1 MPLSH
6 ILSRRSGPNNPIKE
20 KTNKPLRKSPSYF
33 GRLASFSLLSKK
45 SSVSIRKLPI
55 TIRRI
60 YTEDEMADF
69 KLRNSDKA
77 VDGDEY
83 GIDEILSPYSDDVS
97 EICTY
102 IERTSEMSVEQREKK
117 LRYEESIEC
126 STVELENIT
135 DHALDIKQRSKNS
148 TKENET
154 PSAGSSI
161 FEKANSLM
169 FEDDA
174 ISHSTSKHSF
184 ILSKQNDTETHN
196 ALDCVKNEQYIDT
209 GSINDANIEV
219 FKTPANNLNLKLVS
233 RSPILLGPSSSIHK
247 PVSPIKSILDLRVV
261 PNNPPDDLNF
271 DKINLATS
279 SDKDIRIQHESMY
292 LAKGNFEVGSH
303 DIYKNEMALLVQ
315 EHKLIISK
323 HERDINYLKDLLQQ
337 ERNINKLLTSKQT
350 KSNLK
355 IESSQ
360 IKKMRHKFIPIDI
373 SVGYEPGVP
382 NNNNESNKTRD
393 CPIITKAASSSPFL
407 SPMGYK
413 KSTKVLN
420 NNFIR
425 DRTFPIAPT
434 INHSTPE
441 GIFCTGLDKKAM
453 KNTKKKQ
460 RKDAYY
466 ALTNNTLNDDEA
478 SKEESID
485 FANLKKVFG
494 SSKSAMK
501 THNSIASFDS
511 HLTTPDFS
519 NSFQMINA

>member
-1 MPLSH
+1 MALSH
-6 ILSRRSGPNNPIKE
+6 ILSRRGGPSNSIKE
-20 KTNKPLRKSPSYF
+20 ETNKPLKKSPSYF
-33 GRLASFSLLSKK
+33 GRLASFSLLRKK
-45 SSVSIRKLPI
+45 SSVSIRKHPI

-60 YTEDEMADF
+60 YTEDEMVNF
-69 KLRNSDKA
+69 ELKNSGNA

-97 EICTY
+97 DICTY
-102 IERTSEMSVEQREKK
+102 IERTSEMSSEQRERK

-135 DHALDIKQRSKNS
+135 EDALDIRQRSKES

-174 ISHSTSKHSF
+174 ISHSTSKYSF
-184 ILSKQNDTETHN
+184 ILSKQNDTENYN
-196 ALDCVKNEQYIDT
+196 ALDFVKNEQYIDT

-219 FKTPANNLNLKLVS
+219 FKTPANKLNVKLVS
-233 RSPILLGPSSSIHK
+233 RSPILRGVSSSSYK
-247 PVSPIKSILDLRVV
+247 PVSPMRPILDLKDV

-271 DKINLATS
+271 DKINLAAS
-279 SDKDIRIQHESMY
+279 NDKDTRIQHESMY
-292 LAKGNFEVGSH
+292 LAKGNFEVDSH
-303 DIYKNEMALLVQ
+303 DIYKNEMAMLVQ

-323 HERDINYLKDLLQQ
+323 HEREINYLKDLLQQ
-337 ERNINKLLTSKQT
+337 ERNMNKLLTTGKQM
-350 KSNLK
+350 KSSLK
-355 IESSQ
+355 IVSSQ

-373 SVGYEPGVP
+373 SVGSEPGISY
-382 NNNNESNKTRD
+382 NNNESNKPRD
-393 CPIITKAASSSPFL
+393 CPIISKEEYSSPFL
-407 SPMGYK
+407 SPKGYK
-413 KSTKVLN
+413 TPTKALN

-441 GIFCTGLDKKAM
+441 GIFCTGLDKEAL

-466 ALTNNTLNDDEA
+466 ALTHNTLNDD
-478 SKEESID
+478 KEESID
-485 FANLKKVFG
+485 FTNLKKVFG

-501 THNSIASFDS
+501 AHNSITSFDS

-519 NSFQMINA
+519 NSFLMIHA